1 MCNNI
6 IRIISYNNGKET
18 VTKIKIINIYHR
30 VSKIH
35 KKKKEKRKKCDS
47 RFDFTASSNDS
58 IVSPLWNVARLKIIE
73 THTRGNSARKGGKEW
88 SEVRIRSC
96 AKKLH
101 SCHALLSRRIEKG
114 IYKMRTTSFDIFSM
128 LVKFDSTCFVFFF
141 FFKGENR
148 LYLPFSF
155 DDFAIKLNDGS
166 RKKGNLDTLK
176 IP

>member
-1 MCNNI
+1 M
-6 IRIISYNNGKET
+6 

-35 KKKKEKRKKCDS
+35 KKRKRKKKKCDS

-101 SCHALLSRRIEKG
+101 SCHALLSRRIERV
-114 IYKMRTTSFDIFSM
+114 YTRCVQPASTSFRCWSNSIRRA
-128 LVKFDSTCFVFFF
+128 L
-141 FFKGENR
+141 
-148 LYLPFSF
+148 FSF
-155 DDFAIKLNDGS
+155 SFLKERIVCIFLFLSTILRLN
-166 RKKGNLDTLK
+166 
-176 IP
+176 

>member
-1 MCNNI
+1 M
-6 IRIISYNNGKET
+6 

-35 KKKKEKRKKCDS
+35 KKRKRKKKKMWFSVRFHRIFERLHCLSIVERGSIENHRDTYTRKFGKEGRKRMVGSPYPFVCEEITFVS
-47 RFDFTASSNDS
+47 RAFVSSN
-58 IVSPLWNVARLKIIE
+58 RE
-73 THTRGNSARKGGKEW
+73 
-88 SEVRIRSC
+88 
-96 AKKLH
+96 
-101 SCHALLSRRIEKG
+101 G

-155 DDFAIKLNDGS
+155 DDFAIKLNTDPA
-166 RKKGNLDTLK
+166 KKG
-176 IP
+176 I